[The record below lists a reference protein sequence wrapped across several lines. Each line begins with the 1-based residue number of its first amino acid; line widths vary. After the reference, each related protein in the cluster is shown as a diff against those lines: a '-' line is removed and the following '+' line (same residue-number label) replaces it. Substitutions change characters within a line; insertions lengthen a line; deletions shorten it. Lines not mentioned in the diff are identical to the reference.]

1 MEKDVAR
8 QIVRVAFQC
17 SAELQDLLR
26 TLKDRC
32 SADEYKT
39 LALDIAKTV
48 DAIGTTLIDRAL
60 SSHSDLADEIDAN
73 LKRSDRAM

>member
-8 QIVRVAFQC
+8 HVVRVAFRC
-17 SAELQDLLR
+17 SAELQELLR

-39 LALDIAKTV
+39 LAFDVAKAV
-48 DAIGTTLIDRAL
+48 DAIGTALIDRAL
-60 SSHSDLADEIDAN
+60 SSHPDLADEIEAN
-73 LKRSDRAM
+73 LKRSDHAM